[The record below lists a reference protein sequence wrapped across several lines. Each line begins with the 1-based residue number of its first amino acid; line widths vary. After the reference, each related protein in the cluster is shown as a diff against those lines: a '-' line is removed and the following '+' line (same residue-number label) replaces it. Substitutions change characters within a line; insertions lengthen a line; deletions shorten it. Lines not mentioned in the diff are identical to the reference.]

1 MVIMASSSWNHGKST
16 LFLPKRGSLENVPF
30 SNDNVDNGKSKDT
43 AGDRRVQ
50 SGSESNGEDLMNDL
64 DGLTEEE
71 LDELLQEARDIN
83 QRLKSF
89 ERRQC
94 NSRSL
99 GDQSFALAE
108 ERSSGEHT
116 SGAKQ
121 NPFLPPLEQ
130 TKTSLVTG
138 VKLVEGTTPDLAG
151 RHKKASVT

>member
-1 MVIMASSSWNHGKST
+1 MASSSLNHGKST
-16 LFLPKRGSLENVPF
+16 LFSPKRGGLESVPF
-30 SNDNVDNGKSKDT
+30 SNDNGKGCKDT

-50 SGSESNGEDLMNDL
+50 SGSESNGEDLMEDL

-71 LDELLQEARDIN
+71 LDEMLQEAWDIN

-89 ERRQC
+89 ERKQC

-108 ERSSGEHT
+108 ETSVEEHT
-116 SGAKQ
+116 SGAKR
-121 NPFLPPLEQ
+121 NPFLPPLEL

-138 VKLVEGTTPDLAG
+138 VKLVEGTTPDLSG